1 HRLNTAKP
9 SRGHLARR
17 LRSPRIPNM
26 TGAPRVP
33 KHNEANRNSRESRQR
48 EKMLDQSKA
57 NYFKYEM
64 QDYLK
69 TTAVAPEM
77 QPSLI
82 QTLWAKG
89 SRDSVTEAKV
99 WLMEKVKEKAVDAP
113 TQAKLLSIIDRYSTW
128 R

>member
-1 HRLNTAKP
+1 
-9 SRGHLARR
+9 
-17 LRSPRIPNM
+17 M

-57 NYFKYEM
+57 NYFRYEL
-64 QDYLK
+64 QDFLK

-99 WLMEKVKEKAVDAP
+99 WLNEKVKEKAIDV
-113 TQAKLLSIIDRYSTW
+113 QVQQKLLAILDRYSTW

>member
-1 HRLNTAKP
+1 M
-9 SRGHLARR
+9 S
-17 LRSPRIPNM
+17 
-26 TGAPRVP
+26 GAPRVP

-64 QDYLK
+64 QDVLK
-69 TTAVAPEM
+69 ASPVPPEM

-99 WLMEKVKEKAVDAP
+99 WLMEKVKEKAVDAA
-113 TQAKLLSIIDRYSTW
+113 TQTRLLVVIDRYSTW

>member
-1 HRLNTAKP
+1 
-9 SRGHLARR
+9 
-17 LRSPRIPNM
+17 M

-57 NYFKYEM
+57 NYFKYEL
-64 QDYLK
+64 QDILK
-69 TTAVAPEM
+69 ASPVPVEM

-89 SRDSVTEAKV
+89 SRDSVSEAKV
-99 WLMEKVKEKAVDAP
+99 WLMEKVKEKAVDPA
-113 TQAKLLSIIDRYSTW
+113 TQQKILVIVDRYSTW

>member
-1 HRLNTAKP
+1 
-9 SRGHLARR
+9 
-17 LRSPRIPNM
+17 M

-99 WLMEKVKEKAVDAP
+99 WLNDKVKEKVVDMP
-113 TQAKLLSIIDRYSTW
+113 TQQKLLAIIDRYSTW

>member
-1 HRLNTAKP
+1 
-9 SRGHLARR
+9 
-17 LRSPRIPNM
+17 M

-69 TTAVAPEM
+69 TTTVAVEM

>member
-1 HRLNTAKP
+1 
-9 SRGHLARR
+9 
-17 LRSPRIPNM
+17 M

-57 NYFKYEM
+57 NYFKYDM
-64 QDYLK
+64 QDVLK
-69 TTAVAPEM
+69 VSPVPVEM

-89 SRDSVTEAKV
+89 SRDSLSEAKV
-99 WLMEKVKEKAVDAP
+99 WLMEKVKEKIVDAP
-113 TQAKLLSIIDRYSTW
+113 TQQRLLGIMDRYSTW

>member
-1 HRLNTAKP
+1 
-9 SRGHLARR
+9 
-17 LRSPRIPNM
+17 M

-33 KHNEANRNSRESRQR
+33 KHNEANRNTRESRQR

-57 NYFKYEM
+57 NYFKYDM
-64 QDYLK
+64 QDVLK
-69 TTAVAPEM
+69 PSAVPVEM

-89 SRDSVTEAKV
+89 SRDSLSEAKV
-99 WLMEKVKEKAVDAP
+99 WLMEKVKEKVVDAP
-113 TQAKLLSIIDRYSTW
+113 TQQKLLNIMDRYSTW

>member
-1 HRLNTAKP
+1 
-9 SRGHLARR
+9 
-17 LRSPRIPNM
+17 M

-57 NYFKYEM
+57 NYFKYDM
-64 QDYLK
+64 QDVLK
-69 TTAVAPEM
+69 ASPVPVEM

-89 SRDSVTEAKV
+89 SRDALSEAKV
-99 WLMEKVKEKAVDAP
+99 WLMEKVKEKIVDAP
-113 TQAKLLSIIDRYSTW
+113 TQQKLLNIMDRYSTW